1 MNSANANL
9 KILILSLEYSPE
21 ISGGVG
27 THAQELSTGLADA
40 GDSVSVLS
48 CTVGKP
54 ERRVEGN
61 KRVYLLPPETDTQG
75 RSIAQGILN
84 FNRTLAEYARRV
96 IIPEAGVPNII
107 QCYNWIT
114 YPAAETLSR
123 EFDAPVVSTI
133 QYVSEPVE
141 RWWGQTPDPEIVAQE
156 KNLFRDAER
165 FIAVSRSIRAMMRDS
180 YAVPESRAE
189 VIHNAMDVRFFT
201 QLSVSQEYLERLR
214 QSVAPA
220 NEKIVLYAGR
230 FHPMKGVSALLESAV
245 RVLKSE
251 PNVRYLMAGEP
262 DSQAFAREFQDLLRQ
277 NPVLQRKITILG
289 KLSRKKLAVLY
300 SIANA
305 ALVPS
310 VYDPCPY
317 AAIEAMAAGVPL
329 IVSDG
334 GGLDELVQHGVNGLK
349 VSVRD
354 DENRAGLRSVD
365 PGELADATLLLL
377 RDEPLATALGTAARQ
392 KAKEAYSREVM
403 VRATRDVYHSML
415 LQGQHRQLAS

>member
-1 MNSANANL
+1 MNSQNPNL
-9 KILILSLEYSPE
+9 RILILSLEYSPE

-54 ERRVEGN
+54 ECRVEGN
-61 KRVYLLPPETDTQG
+61 KRVYLLPPETDTKG

-84 FNRTLAEYARRV
+84 FNRTLAEYARRI
-96 IIPEAGVPNII
+96 IIPEAGVPDII

-114 YPAAETLSR
+114 YPVAEILSHAF
-123 EFDAPVVSTI
+123 EAPVVSTI

-156 KNLFRDAER
+156 KNLFRNAER
-165 FIAVSRSIRAMMRDS
+165 FIAVSRSIRAMMRDT
-180 YAVPESRAE
+180 YAVPESRVD
-189 VIHNAMDVRFFT
+189 VIYNAMDPRFFT

-214 QSVAPA
+214 QSVAPG

-277 NPVLQRKITILG
+277 NPILQSKITILG

-300 SIANA
+300 SVANA

-349 VSVRD
+349 VPVRTN
-354 DENRAGLRSVD
+354 ENRAGLCSVD

-377 RDEPLATALGTAARQ
+377 RDEPLATALGAAARE
-392 KAKEAYSREVM
+392 KAREAYSREVM
-403 VRATRDVYHSML
+403 VRATRDVYHVML
-415 LQGQHRQLAS
+415 LQREHRQLAS